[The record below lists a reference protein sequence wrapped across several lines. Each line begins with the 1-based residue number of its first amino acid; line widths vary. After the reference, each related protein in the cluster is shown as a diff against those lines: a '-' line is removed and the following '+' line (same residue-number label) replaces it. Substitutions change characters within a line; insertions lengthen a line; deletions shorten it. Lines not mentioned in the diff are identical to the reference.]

1 MIVCPDDGVEWS
13 PEEYESCPG
22 CAVSNGEAIRR
33 LAPAAP
39 RAPADA
45 NAGISDRLEELEAST
60 PVLEVTDAPVPPPPV
75 EPEPVSSE
83 PADNGDDETREIT
96 LQELAA
102 LRAAG
107 DFVIVLLGFPTA
119 GKTFFLNR
127 LQHELCNGTYTC
139 RRKMATSE
147 DLIQNTRQFSAHRFQ
162 NAKDGDFVLI
172 DIPGEAFAQGAPR
185 QFLDPH
191 ADALMRAV
199 IHTGQAFLVML
210 PADETLLSEH
220 ARRVMPEIEASER
233 SDALKPGEEEMTLRQ
248 IIDAIAAVNRRLKP
262 GRKAAAVEDAAE
274 LRAERSR
281 LIDRGRATTIRRLAG
296 SDARLKAFITVIGEM
311 AKLMSFIE
319 RNGSP
324 DLPAGFQPQDLDAY
338 KNSPDYKPP
347 AKPVMV
353 VLSKLDELNDPSEAV
368 QTAIKRLT
376 RDVPGSRDMLNA
388 VASEPGKV
396 MGSSLLGLFR
406 KPLVSQFDA
415 WFENASFQCAMAF
428 KGLPK
433 DSKTVNY
440 DLDHKGVTQI
450 VERINQQKKS
460 FRFGLP
466 WNRGR

>member
-1 MIVCPDDGVEWS
+1 MIVCLEDGVEWS

-22 CAVSNGEAIRR
+22 CAVSNGEPIRKI
-33 LAPAAP
+33 AQSAP
-39 RAPADA
+39 RAPEDA
-45 NAGISDRLEELEAST
+45 NAGINEKLVELQAAT
-60 PVLEVTDAPVPPPPV
+60 PVLEETDAPPPPV
-75 EPEPVSSE
+75 EPEPVPSE
-83 PADNGDDETREIT
+83 PGDTGDDGAREIT
-96 LQELAA
+96 LEELAA

-162 NAKDGDFVLI
+162 NARDGDFVLI

-233 SDALKPGEEEMTLRQ
+233 SDALKPGEDEMTLRQ
-248 IIDAIAAVNRRLKP
+248 IIDAIAELNARLK
-262 GRKAAAVEDAAE
+262 RKRNAAAAE
-274 LRAERSR
+274 NAEALKAERSR
-281 LIDRGRATTIRRLAG
+281 LIDRGRATIIQRLAG
-296 SDARLKAFITVIGEM
+296 SDARLKAFITVIGDM

-324 DLPAGFQPQDLDAY
+324 DLPVGFQPHDLDAY
-338 KNSPDYKPP
+338 KKSPDYKPP
-347 AKPVMV
+347 TKPVMV
-353 VLSKLDELNDPSEAV
+353 VLSKLDELTDSSKAV
-368 QTAIKRLT
+368 QAAIKRLT
-376 RDVPGSRDMLNA
+376 RDVSGSRDVLKTL
-388 VASEPGKV
+388 ASEPGKV

-450 VERINQQKKS
+450 VERINQQKKA

-466 WNRGR
+466 WTRGR